1 MTEFMAIERAIPFR
15 QPAVSNLMIDSVD
28 STYGV
33 SAFDFL
39 INKPNS
45 LLNGY
50 FTRIGATEVVLDW
63 NEPNV
68 ITGDNDTV
76 VIDISGGAQNITATL
91 PQGAYTVAGV
101 LDALVS
107 LFGASLPGGA
117 VTQVGSTVYISS
129 TSFWRLDITTMG
141 NQLFLGAGPVLIST
155 YSKTH
160 QVRFNADLRTVR
172 YLDFI
177 SSQLTNNQNVKD
189 TSTDVYD
196 RNVLCRW
203 YMDWDDAPTFDK
215 YGFPILMGY
224 TAFGCRRLFSPAK
237 QIRWEPNQPIGQLAF
252 QVYPN
257 EGFFSGGQP
266 YSSPVVNIPG
276 GLVTTKWMMTLQI
289 SEA

>member
-1 MTEFMAIERAIPFR
+1 MTEYIAIDKATPIR

-28 STYGV
+28 ATYGIG
-33 SAFDFL
+33 AFDFL
-39 INKPNS
+39 INRPNS
-45 LLNGY
+45 ILNGY

-68 ITGDNDTV
+68 ITGVNDTV
-76 VIDISGGAQNITATL
+76 VIDISGGTQNITTTL

-107 LFGASLPGGA
+107 LLGASLPGGA
-117 VTQVGSTVYISS
+117 VIQIGSNVYISS
-129 TSFWRLDITTMG
+129 SSYWRLDTTTMG
-141 NQLFLGAGPVLIST
+141 NQLFLGAGPIPLTT
-155 YSKTH
+155 YSLNH

-172 YLDFI
+172 YLDFV
-177 SSQLTNNQNVKD
+177 SSQLTNNQNLKD
-189 TSTDVYD
+189 ASTSADD

-203 YMDWDDAPTFDK
+203 YMEWDNPPTLDE

-257 EGFFSGGQP
+257 DGYFTGGQP
-266 YSSPVVNIPG
+266 YSSPVVNITG
-276 GLVTTKWMMTLQI
+276 GLVTTKWLMTLQV
-289 SEA
+289 SET